1 MTNQVTI
8 ATDNGSCIKRFAE
21 VRPLHHSPDSN
32 LFIVDGTYLYYLLKQ
47 EAINAPQV
55 IRNFAGATAHI
66 LYYLHAHGE
75 VNQDLSSLIAH
86 GITPKVVD
94 PTWNSKGKPK
104 SLAPI
109 ILTDLLLT
117 AENFRQVVLV
127 TANSEYAPAI
137 TTLNRRGRT
146 RVSVAAYLHYPISD
160 ALLQSVGTVI
170 DLSKPFT
177 LKNYAH

>member
-55 IRNFAGATAHI
+55 IRTFAGATAQV
-66 LYYLHAHGE
+66 LYYLHAHSE
-75 VNQDLSSLIAH
+75 VNQDLANLIAH

-137 TTLNRRGRT
+137 TALNRRGRT
-146 RVSVAAYLHYPISD
+146 HVSVAAFLHHPISE
-160 ALLQSVGTVI
+160 ALQSVGTVI
-170 DLSKPFT
+170 DLSKP
-177 LKNYAH
+177 LSIKNHAH